1 MSPLRRVASAL
12 LALGLALGAFSVSPA
27 PVRAEESGAGLSATV
42 FAFDFSGSIF
52 CYKNGAP
59 DPSCKDPINKA
70 LSAAVNALADEISAD
85 ESKYTERKFDFQVTR
100 FGSADRGSV
109 LVCKGN
115 TATET
120 ALLVSCLQD
129 VADLYLKTSSQLG
142 GTAFSPELQLRDEY
156 SGQRCGLILFT
167 DGTPDKADK
176 EGARTLAAQSDCA
189 ILPVATGPGEI
200 DQTYLFDITSTALE
214 TIPGCSD
221 QSFDWDQ
228 VYFSTPA
235 DAVNAIRTALNRV
248 ACLQPI
254 PGPGCMS
261 VSEYENALENLGFI
275 VVIGS
280 GIESTQFPSVEGIK
294 PIPGTLVLN
303 GSEVQISAASGAVPT
318 QCTQTPPPTEPP
330 PPPLP
335 PTPPCVADDPLS
347 WLGCNPWIL
356 LVLLGLILSRL
367 WWIARDLQVSLNGQ
381 EAIALRGGTLVGF
394 DVHGGTASRVSN
406 AGQAEVKISRSFFRF
421 LPSTRISAASLEG
434 TSITGAE
441 KFNIGKPVE
450 LTSQLTAR
458 IAYGNPRQV
467 TYSSSSDDGP
477 TDFSDT
483 SSSSG
488 GGSVSSAL

>member
-12 LALGLALGAFSVSPA
+12 LALGLALAAFTASPA
-27 PVRAEESGAGLSATV
+27 PVRAEENGAELSATV

-52 CYKNGAP
+52 CYDSGAP
-59 DPSCKDPINKA
+59 DSKCKDPINKA

-85 ESKYTERKFDFQVTR
+85 ASKYTERKFDFQVTR
-100 FGSADRGSV
+100 FGSAERGSV
-109 LVCKGN
+109 SVCQGN
-115 TATET
+115 TSTQT
-120 ALLVSCLQD
+120 ALLVSCLRD
-129 VADLYLKTSSQLG
+129 VADLYLNPSNQLG
-142 GTAFSPELQLRDEY
+142 GTAFSPEIKLLDQY

-189 ILPVATGPGEI
+189 ILPVSTGPGDI
-200 DQTYLFDITSTALE
+200 DQTYLRDITSTELD

-221 QSFDWDQ
+221 QPFEWPT
-228 VYFSTPA
+228 VYFGTA
-235 DAVNAIRTALNRV
+235 EEAANAIRTALNKV

-254 PGPGCMS
+254 PGPGCMT
-261 VSEYENALENLGFI
+261 VSEYKTALENLGFT
-275 VVIGS
+275 VVIGN
-280 GIESTQFPSVEGIK
+280 GIDPAQFPSVAGIR
-294 PIPGTLVLN
+294 PVPGTPSVS
-303 GSEVQISAASGAVPT
+303 GSQVTISAASGALPA
-318 QCTQTPPPTEPP
+318 QCAQTPPPTEPP
-330 PPPLP
+330 PPPPP
-335 PTPPCVADDPLS
+335 PTPPCVADGPLS